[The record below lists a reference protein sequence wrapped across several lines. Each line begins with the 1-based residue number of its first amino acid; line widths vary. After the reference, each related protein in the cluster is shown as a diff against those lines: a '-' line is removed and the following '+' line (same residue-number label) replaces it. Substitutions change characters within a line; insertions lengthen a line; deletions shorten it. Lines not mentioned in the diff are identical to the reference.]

1 MRWFILG
8 CAVLLSACT
17 AVTDHYASDEVIK
30 NSAYVHD
37 GPPVLALYTMVNNRH
52 GAGEHSALLVNG
64 SQRVVFDPAGTLV
77 HDDLIEKDDV
87 LYGMTPPILD
97 FYTRAHARKSFHVV
111 IQEIE
116 VSPETAEL
124 AFSLVR
130 ANGPVTSAF
139 CASATSNILRQIPGF
154 ESIPQTMRPNK
165 LREAFGKLPGV
176 TEQALYEYDDD
187 DKRVALRAFDA
198 ALVAAQK

>member
-64 SQRVVFDPAGTLV
+64 SQRVVFDPAGTVV
-77 HDDLIEKDDV
+77 HDVLIEKDDV
-87 LYGMTPPILD
+87 LYGMTPRALD
-97 FYTRAHARKSFHVV
+97 FFTRAHARKSFHVV
-111 IQEIE
+111 IQEIDVTPE
-116 VSPETAEL
+116 VAEIALNL
-124 AFSLVR
+124 ARS
-130 ANGPVTSAF
+130 NGPVRSAF
-139 CASATSNILRQIPGF
+139 CASATSNLLRKVPGF
-154 ESIPQTMRPNK
+154 ETMPSTMRPNK
-165 LREAFGKLPGV
+165 LRDAFGQLPRV
-176 TEQALYEYDDD
+176 RERALYEYDDD
-187 DKRVALRAFDA
+187 DKTVALRAFDPS
-198 ALVAAQK
+198 QFTQN

>member
-1 MRWFILG
+1 MRWFVLG
-8 CAVLLSACT
+8 IIALLSACSG
-17 AVTDHYASDEVIK
+17 VPDHYASDEVVRS
-30 NSAYVHD
+30 SAYVHD
-37 GPPVLALYTMVNNRH
+37 GPPKIALYTMVNNRH
-52 GAGEHSALLVNG
+52 GAGEHSALLVNA
-64 SQRVVFDPAGTLV
+64 SQRVMFDPAGTLV
-77 HDDLIEKDDV
+77 HDVLIEKDDV
-87 LYGMTPPILD
+87 LYGMTPRVLD

-124 AFSLVR
+124 ALNLVR
-130 ANGPVTSAF
+130 ENGPVTSAF
-139 CASATSNILRQIPGF
+139 CASATSKILRQIPGF

-165 LREAFGKLPGV
+165 LRDAFGQLPGV

-198 ALVAAQK
+198 ALVSAQQ